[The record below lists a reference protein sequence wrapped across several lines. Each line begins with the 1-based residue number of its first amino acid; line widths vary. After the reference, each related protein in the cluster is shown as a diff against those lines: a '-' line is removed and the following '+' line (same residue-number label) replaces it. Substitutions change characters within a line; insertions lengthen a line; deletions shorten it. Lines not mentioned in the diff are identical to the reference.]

1 MIDLDAERGIT
12 PRDGH
17 TNSHRVKLR
26 RTGIINM
33 QILQSY
39 LDGKCEF
46 DTKILEAINFLDHLL
61 RETPSANL
69 INIKRSY
76 FARNTTKDRALLG
89 GAVEAM
95 KGVYQSIR
103 AAQVLQSLLA
113 KLVFSNKFSSA
124 RLWWST
130 LTCLI
135 LRSGTSPRSC
145 NLVTK

>member
-17 TNSHRVKLR
+17 TNSHRVKIR
-26 RTGIINM
+26 KTGTINL
-33 QILQSY
+33 QVLQSY
-39 LDGKCEF
+39 LDGTCQF
-46 DTKILEAINFLDHLL
+46 NSDILEAINFLDHLL
-61 RETPSANL
+61 RQTPSANL

-76 FARNTTKDRALLG
+76 FARKGNDRMLLG

-113 KLVFSNKFSSA
+113 QLVLTDMCSSA
-124 RLWWST
+124 R
-130 LTCLI
+130 
-135 LRSGTSPRSC
+135 
-145 NLVTK
+145 N